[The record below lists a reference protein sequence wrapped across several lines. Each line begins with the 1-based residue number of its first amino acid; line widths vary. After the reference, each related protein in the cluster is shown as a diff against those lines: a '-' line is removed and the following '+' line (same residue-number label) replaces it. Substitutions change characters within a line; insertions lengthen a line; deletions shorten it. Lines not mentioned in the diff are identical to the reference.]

1 MRGFVGS
8 FVTLLGLW
16 ALGGAGCAGT
26 STDEESG
33 PTLGVSARA
42 VQTADTCV
50 AFQRGS
56 GGDVADAKLSNRQPD
71 KRFGDDPVASV
82 SSVNGHQEHL
92 LLRFDTGSIPR
103 HATVTSAT
111 LSLWQTNGRPA
122 SLRAHAVTRPWDEA
136 TVTWN
141 GFGSAAESGV
151 VDVSSL
157 VSTWVR
163 RSASNHGLLLT
174 QSEGKTV
181 LDTSESPHLE
191 RRPRLEVC
199 YSLPPVGTKPSG
211 TSVLLQVVDSAGKP
225 IPGAAV
231 SSGNA
236 LFPTDGAGRLL
247 LENLQPGRFLARV
260 DALGFTSASAVVELS
275 EGEHAGQQVRLVT
288 LGNPIPFQAG
298 QGGVI
303 ETPGVRVT
311 LPPNAVVDALG
322 QPVTGTVEVTVV
334 PLDPTTQLAAMPG
347 PLEGVREATAGGRVP
362 LESYFMAEV
371 SLWSNGAPARLAP
384 GASAT
389 VEYLLP
395 EALAAQL
402 QPGATLPAWWFDLD
416 AGLWRQEGLGTVQLS
431 ASQPGRKVWVV
442 QVKHFT
448 WWNADAPWTDKSCVD
463 VLVVD
468 SEGLPVANAQ
478 VQAQGVT
485 YAGLSSAQTGSSG
498 RACVEIKR
506 GHTVKVFSG
515 LVTHPTSAPVQVT
528 GTAQA
533 TVCATGPCTPVTVV
547 SKDILCAPGTY
558 ETCAYSGPAGTL
570 GQGLCHAGQRY
581 CDPTGTEWSACE
593 GEVLPVAE
601 TCRSPFDDDCDGV
614 VNEDCS
620 CTEQEGLS
628 CYTGPVGTQGVGM
641 CRGGAMGCDLFGNA
655 ACVGQRLPLPEDCST
670 LGDDDCDGFNECQ
683 PVTQWFWR
691 PPNLGCGSS
700 FGGTTLMDL
709 AMDGQGNLLVVGGLD
724 GPMELGGGI
733 SLTGDYLDL
742 YVAKFDPSGRPL
754 WGRVID
760 RQGGTR
766 DLARIAVDGQGNG
779 VVAGLFSQGLGIG
792 GISLGGGSLSSP
804 FVVKLSPDGT
814 PLWAQGFE
822 LSSTSPY
829 DQAGIMGLAV
839 DAAGD
844 IALAGNFSGTL
855 RIGNEVYTQEPYWN
869 AVYVAK
875 LGAASG
881 LPLWSKGIQSPNS
894 LTGVDVTMDAAG
906 NVLLAG
912 SFNLSLEIDGT
923 VLTTMVY
930 WPDLFVAK
938 LARDTGR
945 ALWSRSNPQDSTV
958 DIFPRLRVDGTGNV
972 LMVALIPPGS
982 FRLTKFDGTGQVL
995 WSRVQDPGYGV
1006 LMQHQTLRLNLD
1018 ASGNLLVSGEYNLFG
1033 RYSMAGPYLTWY
1045 DAEGGFLTEKVYR
1058 PTFGRYGPLG
1068 GASGTGAAIDPTG
1081 NVVLGG
1087 SFWGTMDFGS
1097 GPIQSCSSSPFV
1109 LKMDPTP

>member
-1 MRGFVGS
+1 MRSIAGV
-8 FVTLLGLW
+8 VTLLGLW
-16 ALGGAGCAGT
+16 ALGATGCGGT
-26 STDEESG
+26 ATDEERGRS
-33 PTLGVSARA
+33 LAVSARA
-42 VQTADTCV
+42 VRAASADTCV

-82 SSVNGHQEHL
+82 SRVNGHQEHL

-122 SLRAHAVTRPWDEA
+122 SLQAHAVTRPWDEA

-141 GFGSAAESGV
+141 GFGSTVESGV

-211 TSVLLQVVDSAGKP
+211 TSVLLQVVDGAGKP
-225 IPGAAV
+225 VPGAAV

-275 EGEHAGQQVRLVT
+275 EGEHAGQQVRLLA

-322 QPVTGTVEVTVV
+322 RPVMGTVEVTVA

-371 SLWSNGAPARLAP
+371 SLWSNGAPAQLAP

-416 AGLWRQEGLGTVQLS
+416 AGLWRQEGTGTVQLS
-431 ASQPGRKVWVV
+431 ASQPGRKVWAV

-478 VQAQGVT
+478 VLAEGVT
-485 YAGLSSAQTGSSG
+485 YAGVSTAQTGSSG

-515 LVTHPTSAPVQVT
+515 LATHPTSAPVEVT
-528 GTAQA
+528 GTAEA
-533 TVCATGPCTPVTVV
+533 SICGTGPCTPITLV

-558 ETCAYSGPAGTL
+558 EACAYSGPAGTL
-570 GQGLCHAGQRY
+570 GQGLCRAGQRY

-620 CTEQEGLS
+620 CTDQQGVS
-628 CYTGPVGTQGVGM
+628 CYTGPAGTQGVGL
-641 CRGGAMGCDLFGNA
+641 CRGGAVGCDLFGNA
-655 ACVGQRLPLPEDCST
+655 ACVGQRLPRPEDCST
-670 LGDDDCDGFNECQ
+670 LGDDDCDGSTECQ

-700 FGGTTLMDL
+700 YGGTTLLDL
-709 AMDGQGNLLVVGGLD
+709 AMDGQGNLLVVGALD
-724 GPMELGGGI
+724 GSMELGGGS
-733 SLTGDYLDL
+733 SLSGDHLDL
-742 YVAKFDPSGRPL
+742 FVAKLDASGRPL

-760 RQGGTR
+760 RQSGTR
-766 DLARIAVDGQGNG
+766 DSVRIAVDGEGNG
-779 VVAGLFSQGLGIG
+779 VVAGLFSGGLT
-792 GISLGGGSLSSP
+792 LGSLSLTGGGALSP
-804 FVVKLSPDGT
+804 FVVKLSPDGE
-814 PLWAQGFE
+814 PLWGRSFE
-822 LSSTSPY
+822 LSGWS
-829 DQAGIMGLAV
+829 GIRGLAV

-844 IALAGNFSGTL
+844 IALAGSFSGTL
-855 RIGNEVYTQEPYWN
+855 RIGDGVHTHEPYWN

-875 LGAASG
+875 LGAANG
-881 LPLWSKGIQSPNS
+881 LPLWSKGLQSPNS
-894 LTGVDVTMDAAG
+894 LNGVDVTMDAAG

-912 SFNLSLEIDGT
+912 AFNLSLEIDGT
-923 VLTTMVY
+923 VLTTTAY
-930 WPDLFVAK
+930 GPDIFLAK
-938 LARDTGR
+938 LEAGTGL
-945 ALWSRSNPQDSTV
+945 ALWSRTNPQASTV
-958 DIFPRLRVDGTGNV
+958 DVFPRLRIDGAGNV
-972 LMVALIPPGS
+972 LMVSLIPPGS

-995 WSRVQDPGYGV
+995 WSRIQDPGYGG
-1006 LMQHQTLRLNLD
+1006 LMNDQVLRLNLD
-1018 ASGNLLVSGEYNLFG
+1018 ASGNLLVSGGLTLFG
-1033 RYSMAGPYLTWY
+1033 RYSAAGAYLTWY
-1045 DAEGGFLTEKVYR
+1045 DSEGGFLTDRSYR
-1058 PTFGRYGPLG
+1058 PAFGRYGPLG
-1068 GASGTGAAIDPTG
+1068 SASGAGAAIDPAG
-1081 NVVLGG
+1081 NLVLGG
-1087 SFWGTMDFGS
+1087 SFGGMMDFGS
-1097 GPIQSCSSSPFV
+1097 GPLQTCSSSPFV
-1109 LKMDPTP
+1109 MKLDPTP

>member
-1 MRGFVGS
+1 
-8 FVTLLGLW
+8 
-16 ALGGAGCAGT
+16 
-26 STDEESG
+26 
-33 PTLGVSARA
+33 VSARA
-42 VQTADTCV
+42 VRTADTCV
-50 AFQRGS
+50 VFQRGS

-71 KRFGDDPVASV
+71 KRFGDDPVASL
-82 SSVNGHQEHL
+82 SSINGHQEQL

-111 LSLWQTNGRPA
+111 LSLWQSNGRPTSA
-122 SLRAHAVTRPWDEA
+122 RAHAVTRPWQEA

-141 GFGSAAESGV
+141 GFGSAHESGV
-151 VDVSSL
+151 AELSSL

-163 RSASNHGLLLT
+163 RPASNHGLLLE
-174 QSEGKTV
+174 QPEGKTV

-199 YSLPPVGTKPSG
+199 YSLPPVGTKPAG
-211 TSVLLQVVDSAGKP
+211 TSVLLQVVDGAGRP
-225 IPGAAV
+225 VPGAAV
-231 SSGNA
+231 SSGNT
-236 LFPTDGAGRLL
+236 LFPTDGAGHLL

-275 EGEHAGQQVRLVT
+275 EGEHAGQQVRLLA

-298 QGGVI
+298 QGGVV

-311 LPPNAVVDALG
+311 VPPNAVVDALG
-322 QPVTGTVEVTVV
+322 KPVTGTVEVTVA

-347 PLEGVREATAGGRVP
+347 PLEGTREATAGGRVP
-362 LESYFMAEV
+362 LESFFMAEV
-371 SLWSNGAPARLAP
+371 SLWSNGAPAQLAP
-384 GASAT
+384 GTSAT
-389 VEYLLP
+389 LEYLLP
-395 EALAAQL
+395 ESLAAQL

-416 AGLWRQEGLGTVQLS
+416 AGFWRQEGTGTVQLS

-463 VLVVD
+463 ALVVD

-478 VQAQGVT
+478 VVAEGVT
-485 YAGLSSAQTGSSG
+485 YAGVSTAQTGSSG

-515 LVTHPTSAPVQVT
+515 LATHPTSAPVQVT
-528 GTAQA
+528 GTAEA
-533 TVCATGPCTPVTVV
+533 TVCGTGPCTPVTLV
-547 SKDILCAPGTY
+547 SKDLLCAPGTY

-570 GQGLCHAGQRY
+570 GQGLCRAGQRY
-581 CDPTGTEWSACE
+581 CDPTGTEWSACQ

-614 VNEDCS
+614 MNEDCS
-620 CTEQEGLS
+620 CSEYEGVS
-628 CYTGPVGTQGVGM
+628 CYTGPAGTQGVGM
-641 CRGGAMGCDLFGNA
+641 CRGGALGCDLFGNA
-655 ACVGQRLPLPEDCST
+655 ACVGQRLPVPEDCST

-709 AMDGQGNLLVVGGLD
+709 AMDGQGNLLVVGVLD

-779 VVAGLFSQGLGIG
+779 VVAGLFSGGLGIG
-792 GISLGGGSLSSP
+792 GLSLSGGNLSSP

-829 DQAGIMGLAV
+829 DRASIMGLAV

-844 IALAGNFSGTL
+844 IALAGDFSGTL
-855 RIGNEVYTQEPYWN
+855 RIGSEVYTREPYWN
-869 AVYVAK
+869 ALYVAK
-875 LGAASG
+875 LAAASG
-881 LPLWSKGIQSPNS
+881 LPLWSKDIQSPNS
-894 LTGVDVTMDAAG
+894 LTGVDVAMDAAG
-906 NVLLAG
+906 NVFLAG

-930 WPDLFVAK
+930 WPDLFLAK

-945 ALWSRSNPQDSTV
+945 ALWSRSDPQDSTV
-958 DIFPRLRVDGTGNV
+958 DIFPRLRVDGMGNV
-972 LMVALIPPGS
+972 LTVSLIPPGS

-995 WSRVQDPGYGV
+995 WSRLQEPGYGV
-1006 LMQHQTLRLNLD
+1006 LMQNQTLRLNLD
-1018 ASGNLLVSGEYNLFG
+1018 ASGNLLVSGEYNIYG
-1033 RYSMAGPYLTWY
+1033 RYSAAGAYLAWY
-1045 DAEGGFLTEKVYR
+1045 DAEGGFLTDRAYR
-1058 PTFGRYGPLG
+1058 PAFGRYGPLG

-1081 NVVLGG
+1081 KVVLGG

-1097 GPIQSCSSSPFV
+1097 GPIQSCSSSPFM
-1109 LKMDPTP
+1109 LKLDPTP